1 MVQIYDFKKL
11 LHLNKGIASG
21 FEISKTDLVGTCK
34 RCQIIVENNGRS
46 DLVPIW
52 KLAELIASNCTPLEE
67 NCGELLF
74 SNDPFKRNILESLIL
89 HFAVNGDIQTAVM
102 LCAVFH
108 KCCPEI
114 EMSPN
119 KMVCD
124 DFFQYFIYNYLYL
137 VSMNLG

>member
-1 MVQIYDFKKL
+1 MVQIYDFKRL
-11 LHLNKGIASG
+11 LHLNKEIASE
-21 FEISKTDLVGTCK
+21 FEILKADLIGTCK
-34 RCQIIVENNGRS
+34 KSQTIVEANGRS

-52 KLAELIASNCTPLEE
+52 KLAELIASNCVPLEE

-108 KCCPEI
+108 KFCPEADA
-114 EMSPN
+114 SPN
-119 KMVCD
+119 KMVCI
-124 DFFQYFIYNYLYL
+124 QLSY
-137 VSMNLG
+137 